1 MPPETNSPINN
12 NSKSTSSQVK
22 TLLGSLVTLFT
33 GQGARQGYLAAID
46 QSVISLS
53 NFVATIILA
62 RNVDPTQLGVYGV
75 GFVTLRLVRAFQ
87 DGLIVQPMNVFGAGM
102 TQDEF
107 KRYASSTSLFQ
118 IALAILSASIVAFL
132 GWALIELGNDTA
144 GPTLYILWLPFLWW
158 QLQEYLRRMLYTR
171 GKVLSA
177 VVTSVIGNGARIV
190 LLVYLA
196 NQGTL
201 TGISGLEA
209 IAWGAFVALIPSLW
223 FTRNYWT
230 RQIASL
236 KGTWQ
241 KNWTFGRWLLGSFLA
256 NWAAVEFYPILT
268 AGLISF
274 AAAGAYR
281 ALQNLVAPVHLLLRA
296 IDTFL
301 TPRAAKLYEKGGL
314 QALTHTLRSIYLA
327 IVLPVLVI
335 LIIALAFPE
344 QLLSLIYGEKF
355 LEFSS
360 GVTLMALFYAL
371 MFAYWPLQ
379 SIFKAAQL
387 SRPIFVANI
396 LAIASMF
403 TVGIWAILNWG
414 VYGTIIGQGVNA
426 LVINL
431 VLWGYWINLR
441 KQKPGDS

>member
-1 MPPETNSPINN
+1 MPPDRNQFPKRKINATNN
-12 NSKSTSSQVK
+12 QVK
-22 TLLGSLVTLFT
+22 TILGSLFNLFT
-33 GQGARQGYLAAID
+33 GQGARQGYLAAAD
-46 QSVISLS
+46 QAVISLS
-53 NFVATIILA
+53 NFAATIILA

-102 TQDEF
+102 SQEDF

-118 IALAILSASIVAFL
+118 IALAIVSASIVAFL
-132 GWALIELGNDTA
+132 GWVLIETGNDTA
-144 GPTLYILWLPFLWW
+144 GPTLFILWLPFLWW
-158 QLQEYLRRMLYTR
+158 QFQEYLRRMLYTR
-171 GKVLSA
+171 GKVLYA
-177 VVTSVIGNGARIV
+177 VITSVIGNGARIA
-190 LLVYLA
+190 LMVYLA

-201 TGISGLEA
+201 TGTAGLEA
-209 IAWGAFVALIPSLW
+209 IAWGAFAALIPSLW

-230 RQIASL
+230 RQIADL
-236 KGTWQ
+236 TETWQ
-241 KNWTFGRWLLGSFLA
+241 RNWNFGRWLLGSFLA
-256 NWAAVEFYPILT
+256 NWAAVEFYPVLT

-301 TPRAAKLYEKGGL
+301 TPRAAKLYEKNGP

-327 IVLPVLVI
+327 IALPVLGV
-335 LIIALAFPE
+335 LIIALVFPE
-344 QLLSLIYGEKF
+344 ELLSLIYGDAF
-355 LEFSS
+355 LEYSN
-360 GVTLMALFYAL
+360 GVILMALFYAL

-387 SRPIFVANI
+387 SRPIFIANI
-396 LAIASMF
+396 LAIVSMF

-431 VLWGYWINLR
+431 VLWGYWIHLSRRNAR
-441 KQKPGDS
+441 EE

>member
-1 MPPETNSPINN
+1 MPPVTKPPTKNTK
-12 NSKSTSSQVK
+12 SKRNQVK
-22 TLLGSLVTLFT
+22 GFLESLFALFT

-46 QSVISLS
+46 QSVISLA

-87 DGLIVQPMNVFGAGM
+87 DGLIVQPMNVFGASM
-102 TQDEF
+102 TQDDF
-107 KRYASSTSLFQ
+107 KRYASSTSIFQ
-118 IALAILSASIVAFL
+118 IALAILSAMVVAFL
-132 GWALIELGNDTA
+132 GWVLIETGNDTA

-158 QLQEYLRRMLYTR
+158 QFEEYLRRMLYTR
-171 GKVLSA
+171 GKLLSA
-177 VVTSVIGNGARIV
+177 VITSVIGNGARIA
-190 LLVYLA
+190 LMVYLA
-196 NQGTL
+196 NQGRL
-201 TGISGLEA
+201 TGIAGLEA
-209 IAWGAFVALIPSLW
+209 IAWGAFAALFPSLW

-230 RQIASL
+230 RQIANL
-236 KGTWQ
+236 KETWQ
-241 KNWTFGRWLLGSFLA
+241 QNWEFGRWLLGSFLA
-256 NWAAVEFYPILT
+256 NWAAVEFYPVLT

-281 ALQNLVAPVHLLLRA
+281 ALQNLVAPIHLLLRA

-301 TPRAAKLYEKGGL
+301 TPRAANLYDKNGL
-314 QALTHTLRSIYLA
+314 AALTRTLRSIYLA
-327 IVLPVLVI
+327 IGIPVAVI
-335 LIIALAFPE
+335 LIVALVFPE
-344 QLLSLIYGEKF
+344 QLLGLIYGDTY
-355 LEFSS
+355 LEYSN
-360 GVTLMALFYAL
+360 GVILMAIFYAL

-387 SRPIFVANI
+387 SRPIFIANA
-396 LAIASMF
+396 LAIMSMF

-431 VLWGYWINLR
+431 VLWGYWIYLTR
-441 KQKPGDS
+441 RTARAA